1 LFVLTAQFTN
11 LIPASVELSK
21 ALPIT
26 LKGEIVSPVAAAL
39 AQPLVD
45 ELTNL

>member
-26 LKGEIVSPVAAAL
+26 LNGEIDSPTVTAL
-39 AQPLVD
+39 AQPFTD
-45 ELTNL
+45 EVTNL

>member
-11 LIPASVELSK
+11 LIPVSLEFSN

-26 LKGEIVSPVAAAL
+26 LNGEIDSPTATAL
-39 AQPLVD
+39 AQPFID
-45 ELTNL
+45 EVTNL